1 MMPCMVC
8 PVKYVGVSGQWS
20 HDHDIVIN
28 STQIDFC
35 RYELRMKPPRVE
47 EAWFANLQVGRS
59 RGTSATLSTS
69 KVTPSPRGKM
79 DGGNRAWTMGEKKR
93 PGRLPIAQARPAWS
107 LSRGVALYQVDPL
120 HIEFAN
126 FPVVLRETILTVGRL
141 TQGSQTRTSTRQ
153 FLGKQ

>member
-1 MMPCMVC
+1 MP
-8 PVKYVGVSGQWS
+8 GQVAVRGGEWS
-20 HDHDIVIN
+20 HDHSIVIN
-28 STQIDFC
+28 STGIDFC
-35 RYELRMKPPRVE
+35 RYELQLEPPRVE
-47 EAWFANLQVGRS
+47 EAWFANS
-59 RGTSATLSTS
+59 RLAAPEAHLPLSRVSTF
-69 KVTPSPRGKM
+69 KVTPSPRGTM